1 VSQLEIIVETRVP
14 KGLRSRL
21 RKIMNALMRHKQ
33 VSSGVCVVLS
43 DDAKLR
49 ELKKTHWGEDTATDV
64 LTFPQWEPGDP
75 FVPETLGDII
85 ISLETAER
93 QAQERGHSL
102 ETEVI
107 VLASHGLTHLL
118 GFDHQTEAQWAP
130 FHDME
135 RLALEQLGSTPR
147 VKSAQIYSSQ

>member
-1 VSQLEIIVETRVP
+1 M
-14 KGLRSRL
+14 KRL
-21 RKIMNALMRHKQ
+21 MQTKQ
-33 VSSGVCVVLS
+33 VLSGVCIVLS

-49 ELKKTHWGEDTATDV
+49 ELKKAHWGEDTATDV

-85 ISLETAER
+85 ISLQTAQQ
-93 QAQERGHSL
+93 QADERGHSL

-118 GFDHQTEAQWAP
+118 GFDHQSELEWQP
-130 FHDME
+130 FREME
-135 RLALEQLGSTPR
+135 QLALELMRQ
-147 VKSAQIYSSQ
+147 SSS